1 MALKLKLQNEA
12 PFPPADFSQNSKHF
26 PALKTPML
34 PADTFKGKVAYV
46 TGGGTG
52 LGYFITYFL
61 FGCFKYKMF
70 CFLIYR
76 QKHNKNSVVT
86 GRSRVHYESQRERTQ
101 GDSQGNI

>member
-1 MALKLKLQNEA
+1 MCEYFKAFCFEKKKRQNLNEIWTFKLQNEA

-52 LGYFITYFL
+52 LGFWSFNFFFHRVKFQLAFL
-61 FGCFKYKMF
+61 KVK
-70 CFLIYR
+70 
-76 QKHNKNSVVT
+76 T
-86 GRSRVHYESQRERTQ
+86 
-101 GDSQGNI
+101 